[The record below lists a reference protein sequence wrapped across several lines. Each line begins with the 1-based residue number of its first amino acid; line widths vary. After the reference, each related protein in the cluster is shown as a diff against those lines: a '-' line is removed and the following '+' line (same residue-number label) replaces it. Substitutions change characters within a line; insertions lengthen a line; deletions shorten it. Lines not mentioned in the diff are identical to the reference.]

1 MDDDKRHIKLLEI
14 FHYVVGAITALGSC
28 APLIHFGI
36 GIFMLCGAFDVK
48 DTPPKF
54 IAWFL
59 VIFSGFIVLCGWTLA
74 VCILIAGRKL
84 AHYRART
91 YCIVVAGLECI
102 LMPFG
107 TVLGIFTIFVLM
119 RDSVQELFKSN
130 QSFRP

>member
-1 MDDDKRHIKLLEI
+1 MDDDIQHIKLLSI
-14 FHYVVGAITALGSC
+14 FHYVVGAITALFSC
-28 APLIHFGI
+28 IPLIHIAI
-36 GIFMLCGAFDVK
+36 GLAMLSGAFEGK
-48 DTPPKF
+48 DAPPKF
-54 IAWFL
+54 MGWLF
-59 VIFSGFIVLCGWTLA
+59 VILPGFTMLCGWTLA

-107 TVLGIFTIFVLM
+107 TVLGIFTILVLM

-130 QSFRP
+130 PSFRL